1 MMEEFDATDLTDA
14 EINKMTYENAMGFF
28 KYDPFSIRPRE
39 RCTVGALRS
48 EAVGWDVEPHP
59 AEGRAPKEQT
69 GPITVSDLTV
79 TA

>member
-1 MMEEFDATDLTDA
+1 
-14 EINKMTYENAMGFF
+14 MGFF
-28 KYDPFSIRPRE
+28 KYDPYAIRPRE

-59 AEGRAPKEQT
+59 VLGREK
-69 GPITVSDLTV
+69 GPVTPVTITDLTV